1 MLICTLLTVQTVR
14 RVFLKAG
21 KKNFYLHTIFTIMLF
36 NRHKT
41 WLLYKCQKEQGKKRK
56 TALKA

>member
-1 MLICTLLTVQTVR
+1 MYPPYCTDCKEGIFESRQ
-14 RVFLKAG
+14 
-21 KKNFYLHTIFTIMLF
+21 KNFYLHTIFTIMLF

-41 WLLYKCQKEQGKKRK
+41 WLLYKCQKEQGKERK